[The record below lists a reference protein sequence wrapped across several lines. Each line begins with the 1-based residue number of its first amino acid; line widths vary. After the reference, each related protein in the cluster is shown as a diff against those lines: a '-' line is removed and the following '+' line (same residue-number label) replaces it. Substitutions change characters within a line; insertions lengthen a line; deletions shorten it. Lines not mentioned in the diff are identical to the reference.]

1 MRTILT
7 TCMLAALGVGGCAR
21 YTTPVAPP
29 AERTEAERN
38 FEALWDASREVLR
51 KYYFTIDRED
61 RRAGLITTYP
71 MTGKHFFEFWRRDSV
86 TVGEAVESSIQQI
99 YHTATVRIRR
109 TGDSTYDPLVEIVLS
124 RPRTVGDNVIS
135 ARQAFR
141 SLDVSG
147 KRFREDMEAARV
159 PGPAEKAGDRLTGG
173 ERLAR
178 KMSDEIRALAVK
190 KRAGR

>member
-7 TCMLAALGVGGCAR
+7 TCMLAAMGVGGCAR

-29 AERTEAERN
+29 AERTEADRN
-38 FEALWDASREVLR
+38 FEALWDASRQVLR

-61 RRAGLITTYP
+61 RRAGVITTYP

-86 TVGEAVESSIQQI
+86 TAGQAGESSIQQI

-109 TGDSTYDPLVEIVLS
+109 TGDSTYDPLVEIVLW
-124 RPRTVGDNVIS
+124 RPPTAGDNVIS
-135 ARQAFR
+135 AGEAYR

-147 KRFREDMEAARV
+147 RGSREDIEADRIR
-159 PGPAEKAGDRLTGG
+159 GPAKKLGDRLTGG
-173 ERLAR
+173 DRLAR
-178 KMSDEIRALAVK
+178 KMSDQIRSLAVK